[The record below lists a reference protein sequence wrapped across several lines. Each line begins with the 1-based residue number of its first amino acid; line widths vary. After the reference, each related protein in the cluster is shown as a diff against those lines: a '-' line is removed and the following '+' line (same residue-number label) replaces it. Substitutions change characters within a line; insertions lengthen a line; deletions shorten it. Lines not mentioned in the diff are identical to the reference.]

1 VKTEPQKKTEKK
13 VVIKVDEALLDKTLE
28 QVESAD
34 PSEENDSPEMLQSE
48 EICSKM
54 GKLRLQNKLC
64 LWRFYF

>member
-1 VKTEPQKKTEKK
+1 MKTEPPKKTENK

-34 PSEENDSPEMLQSE
+34 PSEENDSPEMLQNE

-54 GKLRLQNKLC
+54 GKLIFINLLKLC
-64 LWRFYF
+64 TR